1 VPGADGDL
9 VAVGRIGPAHGL
21 RGEVLVA
28 PFTDEPDERF
38 APGAVLVAEPGE
50 AGPLTV
56 ESARWQG
63 KRLVVRFTDDV
74 VRNVRASDETF
85 RPLAGWNKGITHT
98 AWILLAGQLVFMW
111 NFFASLVRGA
121 PAPANPWQV
130 GTLEWTHAASPPAPH
145 NFAEIPTVLHGPH
158 EFNHP
163 QLTDKDWLGQAERL
177 PGDE

>member
-63 KRLVVRFTDDV
+63 KRLVVRFAGVVDRSGAEALRGTDLLIPAADRPDLDDPDDFYDTDLIGLAVATVDGRALGPVRDV
-74 VRNVRASDETF
+74 V
-85 RPLAGWNKGITHT
+85 
-98 AWILLAGQLVFMW
+98 Q
-111 NFFASLVRGA
+111 A
-121 PAPANPWQV
+121 PAADYLV
-130 GTLEWTHAASPPAPH
+130 IE
-145 NFAEIPTVLHGPH
+145 V
-158 EFNHP
+158 
-163 QLTDKDWLGQAERL
+163 DGQERL
-177 PGDE
+177 VPFLAAMVPSVDVAGGNVVIDPPEGLLDL

>member
-63 KRLVVRFTDDV
+63 KRLVVRFAGVVDRSGAEALRGTDLLIPAADRPDLDDPDDFYDTDLIGLAVATVDGRALGPVRDV
-74 VRNVRASDETF
+74 V
-85 RPLAGWNKGITHT
+85 H
-98 AWILLAGQLVFMW
+98 
-111 NFFASLVRGA
+111 A
-121 PAPANPWQV
+121 PAADYLV
-130 GTLEWTHAASPPAPH
+130 IE
-145 NFAEIPTVLHGPH
+145 V
-158 EFNHP
+158 
-163 QLTDKDWLGQAERL
+163 DGQERL
-177 PGDE
+177 VPFLAAMVPSVDVAGGNVVIDPPEGLLDL

>member
-1 VPGADGDL
+1 MLGADSDL

-63 KRLVVRFTDDV
+63 KRLVVRFAGVVDRSGAEALRGTDLLIPAADRPDLDDPDDFYDTDLIGLAVATADGRALGPVRDV
-74 VRNVRASDETF
+74 V
-85 RPLAGWNKGITHT
+85 H
-98 AWILLAGQLVFMW
+98 
-111 NFFASLVRGA
+111 A
-121 PAPANPWQV
+121 PAADYLV
-130 GTLEWTHAASPPAPH
+130 IE
-145 NFAEIPTVLHGPH
+145 V
-158 EFNHP
+158 
-163 QLTDKDWLGQAERL
+163 DGQERL
-177 PGDE
+177 VPFLAAMVPSVDVAGGKVVIDPPEGLLDL